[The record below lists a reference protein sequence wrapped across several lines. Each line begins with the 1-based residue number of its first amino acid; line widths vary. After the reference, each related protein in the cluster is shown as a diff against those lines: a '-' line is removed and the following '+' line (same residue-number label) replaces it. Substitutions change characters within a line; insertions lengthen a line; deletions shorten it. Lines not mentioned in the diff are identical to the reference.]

1 VGSIR
6 IRFKRKNHSSV
17 MLVLRNISKSFSGV
31 RALHDVTIG
40 FNQAEV
46 HALCGENG
54 AGKST
59 LMNIIAGNLKPD
71 SGTINWNNAPLILRS
86 TAEAKQLGIAIVYQ
100 EGSLSD
106 ALSVAENIFA
116 GTPPVN
122 HAGLIDFR
130 KLHELASQLL
140 QQLKVSGIDPRTAVS
155 RLSAEQKKLVEI
167 AKALAIK
174 PSLLILDEPTASIT
188 NDKTEVLFH
197 IIQLLKS
204 QGVGIIYISH
214 RMEEIMRISDRI
226 SVLKDGVLQGT
237 TTPAQSS
244 IDDVIRMM
252 VGRNISLE
260 NTAREIQSKGVLLQ
274 VEQLQGD
281 DFEGISLEIKKG
293 EIFGLAGLQGSGRT
307 SLARTI
313 FGDLKPASGRILLN
327 GKQLHHRHPEDAM
340 NNGIAY
346 IPEDRKL
353 LSLFLQKS
361 VQENIAVSRQR
372 SGWHNEEQVRAMS
385 DSYVRELSIKTP
397 SSMQQVRKLSGGNQQ
412 KVVIAKWLSIDP
424 DLLIVNEPTH
434 GVDVG
439 ARSEIYQLLKELTER
454 GKSILLISSDLP
466 ELLLMCHRIGVMY
479 RGKLKKIFSGDEAT
493 EEKITAVASGL

>member
-1 VGSIR
+1 
-6 IRFKRKNHSSV
+6 
-17 MLVLRNISKSFSGV
+17 
-31 RALHDVTIG
+31 
-40 FNQAEV
+40 
-46 HALCGENG
+46 
-54 AGKST
+54 
-59 LMNIIAGNLKPD
+59 
-71 SGTINWNNAPLILRS
+71 
-86 TAEAKQLGIAIVYQ
+86 
-100 EGSLSD
+100 
-106 ALSVAENIFA
+106 
-116 GTPPVN
+116 
-122 HAGLIDFR
+122 
-130 KLHELASQLL
+130 
-140 QQLKVSGIDPRTAVS
+140 
-155 RLSAEQKKLVEI
+155 
-167 AKALAIK
+167 
-174 PSLLILDEPTASIT
+174 
-188 NDKTEVLFH
+188 
-197 IIQLLKS
+197 
-204 QGVGIIYISH
+204 
-214 RMEEIMRISDRI
+214 
-226 SVLKDGVLQGT
+226 VLQGT
-237 TTPAQSS
+237 TTPTQSS

-274 VEQLQGD
+274 VEQLQGE

-327 GKQLHHRHPEDAM
+327 GQQLHHRHPEDAM

>member
-1 VGSIR
+1 
-6 IRFKRKNHSSV
+6 

-31 RALHDVTIG
+31 RALHDVNIG
-40 FNQAEV
+40 FNRAEV

-59 LMNIIAGNLKPD
+59 LMNIIAGNLRAD
-71 SGTINWNNAPLILRS
+71 SGTISWNNAPIILRS
-86 TAEAKQLGIAIVYQ
+86 TADAKQLGIAIVYQ

-116 GTPPVN
+116 GSPPVN

-130 KLHELASQLL
+130 NLYEQASQLM
-140 QQLKVSGIDPRTAVS
+140 QQLKLSGIDPRTAVS
-155 RLSAEQKKLVEI
+155 RLSADQKKLVEI

-188 NDKTEVLFH
+188 NDKAEVLFH

-237 TTPAQSS
+237 TTPEQSR
-244 IDDVIRMM
+244 IEDIIRMM

-260 NTAREIQSKGVLLQ
+260 NTAREIQSAGVLLQ
-274 VEQLQGD
+274 LEQLQGR
-281 DFEGISLEIKKG
+281 DFEGISFEIKKG

-313 FGDLKPASGRILLN
+313 FGDMKPASGRILLN
-327 GKQLHHRHPEDAM
+327 GKQLHLRHPEDAM

-346 IPEDRKL
+346 IPEDRKQ

-397 SSMQQVRKLSGGNQQ
+397 SSRQQVRKLSGGNQQ
-412 KVVIAKWLSIDP
+412 KVIIAKWLSIDP

-439 ARSEIYQLLKELTER
+439 ARSEIYQLLNELTVR

-466 ELLLMCHRIGVMY
+466 ELLLMCQRIGVMY
-479 RGKLKKIFSGDEAT
+479 RGKLKTIFSGDEAT
-493 EEKITAVASGL
+493 EEQITAVASGL